1 MDGLIQ
7 SREILLLSLLAFCQ
21 RSASTQEKLWTGLT
35 RKESKCVKSFNE
47 WRKDYIYVTLRIW
60 IKSMFPFL
68 NITLSRLQ
76 VQALLWNDIVKDS
89 LTQSWFCSPTWCL
102 RPVLGFPDW
111 DVYFS
116 GHTAL
121 FTVGLL
127 SHKSV
132 LHISLFFPYNAYLS
146 IVYTS
151 NYLKRSPVPSRF
163 LLTLYYM
170 LLTYLSGCDY
180 LHVCYSMHT
189 GSWATTHPSALY

>member
-21 RSASTQEKLWTGLT
+21 RSASPQEKLWTGLT

-68 NITLSRLQ
+68 NITLSCLQ

-89 LTQSWFCSPTWCL
+89 LTQSWFSSPTWCL
-102 RPVLGFPDW
+102 CPVLGFPDW
-111 DVYFS
+111 DAYFS

-127 SHKSV
+127 SYKSV
-132 LHISLFFPYNAYLS
+132 LHISLVFFFLQCLS
-146 IVYTS
+146 FYCLYFKLS
-151 NYLKRSPVPSRF
+151 QKVPS
-163 LLTLYYM
+163 
-170 LLTYLSGCDY
+170 SQ
-180 LHVCYSMHT
+180 
-189 GSWATTHPSALY
+189 